1 MAFAPWDRENGP
13 MTDVD
18 EAPEQDEWFDGDLE
32 LQREAA
38 NRLLAIALASL
49 VVLIAAAA
57 WLLVATQLE

>member
-1 MAFAPWDRENGP
+1 